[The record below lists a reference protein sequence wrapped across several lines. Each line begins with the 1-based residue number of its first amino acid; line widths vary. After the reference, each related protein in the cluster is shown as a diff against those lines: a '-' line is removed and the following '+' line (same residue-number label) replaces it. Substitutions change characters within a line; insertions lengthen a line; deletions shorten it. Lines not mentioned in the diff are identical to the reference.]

1 MDKKEIKELI
11 DKHRK
16 EHLLILKQSKEY
28 KEQLSEILIKLES
41 EDSDDLKDLYF
52 KTESNIGWCV
62 KYLRESEHC
71 IEHLQQYLERDSII
85 EEEGFREIYNK
96 LNEVRGQHY
105 YNKLKRFDH

>member
-52 KTESNIGWCV
+52 NNSNETTLDVIRPIQNFLWASKV
-62 KYLRESEHC
+62 EKLDERELIS
-71 IEHLQQYLERDSII
+71 R
-85 EEEGFREIYNK
+85 
-96 LNEVRGQHY
+96 
-105 YNKLKRFDH
+105 